1 MTLEYL
7 TVAACEEL
15 AVGADQVNDASMKT
29 KDKDAS
35 NFKETFLALMLNE
48 VTPNLLCFTRSRG

>member
-15 AVGADQVNDASMKT
+15 AVGADQVNETSMKT

-35 NFKETFLALMLNE
+35 NTKETFLALMLNE
-48 VTPNLLCFTRSRG
+48 VIPNLLCFTRSRG

>member
-15 AVGADQVNDASMKT
+15 AVGADQVNDASMMT
-29 KDKDAS
+29 KDAS

-48 VTPNLLCFTRSRG
+48 VIPNLLCFTRSRG

>member
-15 AVGADQVNDASMKT
+15 AVGADQVNEAS
-29 KDKDAS
+29 D
-35 NFKETFLALMLNE
+35 FKETFLALTLNE
-48 VTPNLLCFTRSRG
+48 VILNLLRSTRSRG

>member
-15 AVGADQVNDASMKT
+15 AVGADQVIDASMKI

-35 NFKETFLALMLNE
+35 NTKETYLAWLFNE
-48 VTPNLLCFTRSRG
+48 VTSNILCFTRSRG

>member
-15 AVGADQVNDASMKT
+15 AVGADQVIDASMKT

-35 NFKETFLALMLNE
+35 NTKETFPALMLNE
-48 VTPNLLCFTRSRG
+48 VIPNILCFTRSRG

>member
-15 AVGADQVNDASMKT
+15 AVGADQVNETSMKT

-35 NFKETFLALMLNE
+35 NTKETFLALMLN
-48 VTPNLLCFTRSRG
+48 

>member
-15 AVGADQVNDASMKT
+15 AVGADQVNDVSMKT
-29 KDKDAS
+29 KDKNAS
-35 NFKETFLALMLNE
+35 
-48 VTPNLLCFTRSRG
+48 

>member
-15 AVGADQVNDASMKT
+15 AVGADQVNDVSMKIRV
-29 KDKDAS
+29 KDAS
-35 NFKETFLALMLNE
+35 
-48 VTPNLLCFTRSRG
+48 